1 MQVRQ
6 MSTIYSSASG
16 VWIWLGEEDATS
28 KRALEFISEITSDK
42 FRWVDSWWKQ
52 YGFAALAQ
60 ILERPWFRRG
70 WVIQEAA
77 FSKNSIILCGDNQVH
92 MDHFVTAIK
101 TVRDRLGAMSL
112 SSSQILAKFHDSPAV
127 RLIDTITGVF
137 RNSSKGDA
145 LRRRMSL
152 ETLVELS
159 TYSETTDQRDT
170 IYAFLN
176 LANDVASLSRPH
188 QSDAI
193 IPDYTKRALDV
204 FVDFIS
210 HCCTRSGKLDIICR
224 PWAPSTSALVYST
237 DRDNPIDHHVHT
249 YPSWIVS
256 KDKLPFGNPAWGLKT
271 RLYGN
276 PLVSRDHMRCYFT
289 HYGSRPQIS
298 VGKTVD
304 GICDGSLQAKGI
316 MLGEIAERSARMADA
331 IVTKECIDILRA
343 ASHGSCPDHVDV
355 PDTIWRTLCA
365 DRDERGERAPYFYQA
380 AMLHLLEISS
390 GHWESDSLPHLL
402 DEMSS
407 IDPEEVLDLEMPEY
421 VEQFLMVIR
430 DVIWN
435 RRTFRLK
442 WKNNASKISVGLAP
456 QDAKVG
462 DQVCILYGCTVPVV
476 LRQLTHATDG
486 SSWHLIGDAYVHG
499 IMDGEVISSSSSE
512 ALKSLETEFKML

>member
-1 MQVRQ
+1 
-6 MSTIYSSASG
+6 
-16 VWIWLGEEDATS
+16 
-28 KRALEFISEITSDK
+28 
-42 FRWVDSWWKQ
+42 
-52 YGFAALAQ
+52 
-60 ILERPWFRRG
+60 
-70 WVIQEAA
+70 
-77 FSKNSIILCGDNQVH
+77 
-92 MDHFVTAIK
+92 
-101 TVRDRLGAMSL
+101 
-112 SSSQILAKFHDSPAV
+112 
-127 RLIDTITGVF
+127 
-137 RNSSKGDA
+137 
-145 LRRRMSL
+145 
-152 ETLVELS
+152 
-159 TYSETTDQRDT
+159 
-170 IYAFLN
+170 
-176 LANDVASLSRPH
+176 
-188 QSDAI
+188 
-193 IPDYTKRALDV
+193 
-204 FVDFIS
+204 
-210 HCCTRSGKLDIICR
+210 
-224 PWAPSTSALVYST
+224 
-237 DRDNPIDHHVHT
+237 
-249 YPSWIVS
+249 
-256 KDKLPFGNPAWGLKT
+256 
-271 RLYGN
+271 
-276 PLVSRDHMRCYFT
+276 
-289 HYGSRPQIS
+289 
-298 VGKTVD
+298 VD

-316 MLGEIAERSARMADA
+316 TVGEIAERSARMADA

-390 GHWESDSLPHLL
+390 GYPESDSLPHLL

-456 QDAKVG
+456 QQAKVG

-512 ALKSLETEFKML
+512 ALKSLETEFKIL